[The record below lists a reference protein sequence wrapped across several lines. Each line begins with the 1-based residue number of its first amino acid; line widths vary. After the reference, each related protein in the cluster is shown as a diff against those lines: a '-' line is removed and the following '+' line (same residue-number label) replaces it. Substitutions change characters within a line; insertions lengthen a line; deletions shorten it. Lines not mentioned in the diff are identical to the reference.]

1 MNYGSDNDN
10 QNNEKQSLIISAFSL
25 LSAKIA
31 EVTGRSAVC
40 RMLYAP
46 DSVDSALGNGFFAG
60 MVNKT
65 DIYGRALRPA
75 KSFFSRLAENS
86 VIIRTI
92 RTTTDK
98 LLRKP
103 LQTFGIFLFF
113 LGLLGGGVTVLGK
126 LGFISAASGAD
137 DLMLCALMAIFALPL
152 MLSRRKLASVFSNS
166 SFFKT
171 VFVDRLGFETQKL
184 KRDERGASDIFLVF
198 LIAVIISA
206 VSVFVPMT
214 RIVLFLISA
223 CTMLFLICNPEAGV
237 LACVAAIPIVGT
249 EIIGRVLIITTV
261 GYLLKVLVGKRGI
274 KLSSTDIFVI
284 MYFIYRLALVSPDGS
299 GNGHVFAITCYFLAR
314 NLIRSNS
321 LHLKYLSCVSLGVTV
336 SSAIRLVYYLLS
348 LPVFGS
354 RFTAVLNIPGA
365 MFLTGEFGI
374 YLVAAFPITLA
385 CMLGGKSRRDRLY
398 GFVSFAL
405 SLACIVFVFDSCLW
419 VYAAMFAAVFA
430 FISSK
435 AGRTRSATAVIS
447 AFALPLIYTV
457 GEALGKSRL
466 PTGNIAVDILKE
478 SGIAGIAAFALIYFL
493 SLLGLPSAVRMS
505 QSGNMKYCI
514 CGCGTAVL
522 MMPVAALTFSPG
534 GMTCTAMMFWMTL
547 GCFVSC
553 EKMLERMT
561 VNDEKQ

>member
-1 MNYGSDNDN
+1 MDYSSENDN

-40 RMLYAP
+40 RALYSP
-46 DSVDSALGNGFFAG
+46 GSVDNALGNGFFAG

-65 DIYGRALRPA
+65 DIYGKALRPA

-86 VIIRTI
+86 VIIRAI
-92 RTTTDK
+92 RTATDK

-113 LGLLGGGVTVLGK
+113 LGLLGGGVTVLGR

-137 DLMLCALMAIFALPL
+137 DLMLCVLMAIFALPL
-152 MLSRRKLASVFSNS
+152 MLSRRELASVFLNS

-184 KRDERGASDIFLVF
+184 KRGERGAGDIFLVF
-198 LIAVIISA
+198 LIAVILSA

-223 CTMLFLICNPEAGV
+223 CAILFLLCNPEAGV
-237 LACVAAIPIVGT
+237 LACVAAIPLVGT
-249 EIIGRVLIITTV
+249 DTICRVLIITAA
-261 GYLLKVLVGKRGI
+261 GYLLKVLIGKRGV
-274 KLSSTDIFVI
+274 KLSSTDIFVL
-284 MYFIYRLALVSPDGS
+284 MYFIYRLILALPDGS
-299 GNGHVFAITCYFLAR
+299 GNGHVFAIACYFLAR
-314 NLIRSNS
+314 NLIRSND
-321 LHLKYLSCVSLGVTV
+321 LHARYLSCVSLGTTAA
-336 SSAIRLVYYLLS
+336 SAIRLFYYLLS

-354 RFTAVLNIPGA
+354 RFTVVLNIPGS
-365 MFLTGEFGI
+365 MFLTDEFGI
-374 YLVAAFPITLA
+374 YLVAALPITLA

-419 VYAAMFAAVFA
+419 VYAAMFAAMFA

-435 AGRTRSATAVIS
+435 SGRKRSATAVIS

-457 GEALGKSRL
+457 GEALGKTGL
-466 PTGNIAVDILKE
+466 PAGNIVADILRE
-478 SGIAGIAAFALIYFL
+478 SGIAGVAAFALIYFL

-505 QSGNMKYCI
+505 QSGNVKYCI

-522 MMPVAALTFSPG
+522 MMPIAALTFSPD
-534 GMTCTAMMFWMTL
+534 GMTSTAMMFWMTL